1 MMGVTLSSFSIIS
14 LCLCI
19 VVIVCID
26 VTAAFLLPSYHYH
39 RPTGITSSLHAS
51 PISFESESPRILVQR
66 GMQCFR
72 NYDVPSSLAY
82 FDRAEAL
89 EGSLSPYLWQR
100 GISYYYLNRFQEGS
114 NQFRLDVSVNPLDV
128 EEIVWDIACLT
139 RIDGNT
145 YPPEKCMA
153 LPSGKTD
160 RRRIMSTVYSLFRDD
175 GATEY
180 DLRNAGHTGTMS
192 DEFYS
197 LFYLGLY
204 CEIRNDTTK
213 AEQYM
218 KSAASSAYAS
228 GAGGGD
234 YMSSCAKVHCRL
246 RNWEIPA

>member
-1 MMGVTLSSFSIIS
+1 
-14 LCLCI
+14 
-19 VVIVCID
+19 
-26 VTAAFLLPSYHYH
+26 
-39 RPTGITSSLHAS
+39 
-51 PISFESESPRILVQR
+51 
-66 GMQCFR
+66 
-72 NYDVPSSLAY
+72 
-82 FDRAEAL
+82 
-89 EGSLSPYLWQR
+89 
-100 GISYYYLNRFQEGS
+100 
-114 NQFRLDVSVNPLDV
+114 
-128 EEIVWDIACLT
+128 
-139 RIDGNT
+139 
-145 YPPEKCMA
+145 MA

-180 DLRNAGHTGTMS
+180 DLRNAGHRGTMS